1 MIEEDELSTNIDD
14 IYNEALRLS
23 DESKAQLAEKL
34 IEYLATHIDP
44 DLERVHL
51 DTVKRRKEEMKT
63 GQVEPVN
70 GKEGLTQARR
80 ILDR

>member
-70 GKEGLTQARR
+70 GKEGLARARR
-80 ILDR
+80 ILDQ